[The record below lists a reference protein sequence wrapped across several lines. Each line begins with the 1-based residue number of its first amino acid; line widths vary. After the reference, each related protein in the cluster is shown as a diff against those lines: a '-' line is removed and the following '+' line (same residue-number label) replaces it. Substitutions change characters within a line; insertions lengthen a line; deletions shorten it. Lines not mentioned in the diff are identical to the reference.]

1 MNNGVARKAALGT
14 LGAVA
19 LAATLFT
26 PGSQA
31 QEDPA
36 AADRSDAG
44 ASTTAGTVSAAGALA
59 DEKAALRR
67 AAAAEAVAEQAAA
80 ERREAE
86 RREAAREA
94 AREAERREA
103 ARKAAQEAARLAEIT
118 FGEQGEHVAKLQE
131 KLRRLGYQV
140 GSADGVYGGE
150 TWQAVMALQKVAGLG
165 RDAVVGEGTT
175 KAVNDGVV
183 PVSRFGGTGIEVDLT
198 RQVLLVVENGRVIR
212 TFNAS
217 SGNGE
222 RYEAKGAVYVAN
234 TPTGNFGIYRQIDG
248 YRESSLDLGSM
259 YRPKYFTGGI
269 AVHGSPSIPGYPAS
283 HGCVRVSNA
292 AMDWIWAW
300 GAAPGTPVRVY
311 Y

>member
-1 MNNGVARKAALGT
+1 MSNSVARKAALGT

-31 QEDPA
+31 QERPEGEGTTTPSSA
-36 AADRSDAG
+36 TG
-44 ASTTAGTVSAAGALA
+44 ASPGAAELRLA
-59 DEKAALRR
+59 EEKAALLQAALEER
-67 AAAAEAVAEQAAA
+67 AAERAAEERRAA
-80 ERREAE
+80 ERRAAKERAAE
-86 RREAAREA
+86 RRAAEEAAR
-94 AREAERREA
+94 
-103 ARKAAQEAARLAEIT
+103 EAARLAEIT
-118 FGEQGEHVAKLQE
+118 LGEQGEHVARMQE
-131 KLRRLGYQV
+131 RLRRLGYQISSV
-140 GSADGVYGGE
+140 DGAYGGE
-150 TWQAVMALQKVAGLG
+150 TWQAVLALQKVAGLG
-165 RDAVVGEGTT
+165 RDAVAGPATL
-175 KAVNDGVV
+175 KALENGVV
-183 PVSRFGGTGIEVDLT
+183 PVSRYGGTGIEVDLT

-212 TFNAS
+212 TINAS

-222 RYEAKGAVYVAN
+222 RYEARGNWYVAS
-234 TPTGNFGIYRQIDG
+234 TPAGSFGVYKQIDG

-300 GAAPGTPVRVY
+300 GAGPGTPVHVY
-311 Y
+311 H